1 MFCVSDLHLEN
12 ETKTNALWN
21 FITEK
26 NIHVVIMSEIN
37 EASKNIKHF
46 AQYCFLTF
54 FRFAT
59 FASYFTKIQLEIPL
73 EILITAL

>member
-12 ETKTNALWN
+12 EAKTNALWN

-37 EASKNIKHF
+37 EASKNIKLNIAF
-46 AQYCFLTF
+46 
-54 FRFAT
+54 
-59 FASYFTKIQLEIPL
+59 
-73 EILITAL
+73 

>member
-46 AQYCFLTF
+46 SQYCFLTF
-54 FRFAT
+54 
-59 FASYFTKIQLEIPL
+59 YVLQLLLHLTKIQLEIPL